1 MGKFEGA
8 WLMLRSCVQLLMVLV
23 IACLLQAC
31 GNRKSHFI
39 PVEDFFSS
47 SEKTRFKLS
56 PNGKYVAYLGP
67 YNGQQNIYVIHLDEG
82 NKELRLTSETDIG
95 IHSYFWADDNEL
107 IFTKNK
113 QRDDSLQVFAVN
125 RSSSAVRLL
134 MQPAKVKLR
143 WISPERVQNNG
154 LLVSL
159 NERDSS
165 VFDVY
170 RLYTDA
176 CKKEMVAKNPGNII
190 KWFAD
195 LNGELRLAL
204 ASDSVQ
210 ETMLYRNNEKEA
222 FRPILSNS
230 FKTSIYPLGFSHKQK
245 SHVFAL
251 SNVDRDKLALV
262 EIDMETGE
270 EVREIYS
277 HPDVDIDQGGYSDDR
292 GEMAYAL
299 YATWKQQRHFL
310 SERAQRV
317 YEMIEGELEGYEI
330 KILDCDTAYNRFIV
344 RSYTDK
350 DPGAIYY
357 YDTVQE
363 RLLKLADDNPAL
375 NGRTLAGM
383 KPITYQSR
391 DGRQIQGYLTLPTK
405 QRGKKVPVIVYPHNG
420 PGDRV
425 KWEFNPEVQFF
436 ANRGYA
442 VFQLNYRGSGGYG
455 KAFWKAGFKEWGG
468 NVQDDITDGVRWLI
482 DEGVVDSARI
492 GIYGAGFGGYS
503 ALHGACFNSDLYAC
517 AASYAG
523 FTNFFTYLK
532 EFPPHLKPYLQM
544 YYEIIGN
551 PEVEPDLIK
560 EMSPVFHADSIKIP
574 IFIAQGGKDGWS
586 TVNETNQFVQKLKKR
601 KIPVSYMLR
610 EEEGRYFHDEE
621 TRIMF
626 YKKLGDFFDKYLK

>member
-1 MGKFEGA
+1 MSKLKGV
-8 WLMLRSCVQLLMVLV
+8 WSMLRNHVQLLVVV
-23 IACLLQAC
+23 IIGCLLQAC
-31 GNRKSHFI
+31 DNQKSRFI

-47 SEKTRFKLS
+47 SEKTNFKLS
-56 PNGKYVAYLGP
+56 PNGKYVAYLGL

-82 NKELRLTSETDIG
+82 NKESRITSETGLG
-95 IHSYFWADDNEL
+95 IRSYFWADDNEL
-107 IFTKNK
+107 IFTKDK
-113 QRDDSLQVFAVN
+113 HRDDSLRVFAVN

-134 MQPAKVKLR
+134 MQPADVKLR

-170 RLYTDA
+170 RLSTDA
-176 CKKEMVAKNPGNII
+176 CRKEMVAKNPGNII

-204 ASDSVQ
+204 ASDSAQ
-210 ETMLYRNNEKEA
+210 ETMLYRDDEALA
-222 FRPILSNS
+222 FRPVLNNS
-230 FKTSIYPLGFSHKQK
+230 FKTSIYPLGFSHAEK

-251 SNVDRDKLALV
+251 SNVNRDKLALV
-262 EIDMETGE
+262 EIDMKTGE

-277 HPDVDIDQGGYSDDR
+277 HPDVDVDQGGYSSDW
-292 GEMAYAL
+292 GEMTYAL
-299 YATWKQQRHFL
+299 YSTWKQQRHFL
-310 SERAQRV
+310 SKRAQRV
-317 YEMIEGELEGYEI
+317 YEMIEDELKGYEI

-344 RSYTDK
+344 RSYTDR
-350 DPGAIYY
+350 DPGATYY

-375 NGRTLAGM
+375 NGRTLAAM
-383 KPITYQSR
+383 KPITYRSR

-405 QRGKKVPVIVYPHNG
+405 HRGKKVPVIIYPHNG

-468 NVQDDITDGVRWLI
+468 KVQDDITDGVRWLI
-482 DEGVVDSARI
+482 DEGVIDSSRI
-492 GIYGAGFGGYS
+492 AIYGAGFGGYS

-551 PEVEPDLIK
+551 PETEPDLIK

-574 IFIAQGGKDGWS
+574 IFIAQGGKDSWS